1 MVGKTALL
9 KYGDAIGID
18 KGIELIKQE
27 QGKISDWL
35 NDFVSSDFKGFYTVK
50 EGKTW
55 YYDIPSKSYKVKPG
69 QESFIILDN
78 IRKSNEVFKIQSS
91 LRRFRRWY
99 FKS

>member
-1 MVGKTALL
+1 MKAGF
-9 KYGDAIGID
+9 GWENGPFEIWDAIGID

-35 NDFVSSDFKGFYTVK
+35 HDFVSSDFKGFYTVK

-69 QESFIILDN
+69 QESYY
-78 IRKSNEVFKIQSS
+78 S
-91 LRRFRRWY
+91 
-99 FKS
+99 